1 MKKTVSEG
9 IGAFYQHYPK
19 IAVVV
24 TASAGGR
31 DNAMTAAWHMAIS
44 KKPALYCVAVSAGHF
59 TYKLAAESKEFG
71 LNFMPNTSAE
81 LVAALGGS
89 KGSRMDKFQEFGIK
103 KDKSL
108 KTAAPVLADAYAA
121 FECKLVGDIEYS
133 DHKLLIGEIVAV
145 HYDEEAF
152 LADGSLNLEKVNPVL
167 YMGSDKYL
175 DLAGCREQTL
185 DRGVCADK
193 LKAKS

>member
-44 KKPALYCVAVSAGHF
+44 KKPTLYCVAISAGHF
-59 TYKLAAESKEFG
+59 TYKLVAESREFG
-71 LNFMPNTSAE
+71 LNFMPATSTE

-89 KGSRMDKFQEFGIK
+89 KGSQIDKFPAFEIK
-103 KDKSL
+103 KDSPI
-108 KTAAPVLADAYAA
+108 KTKVPVLADAYAT
-121 FECKLVGDIEYS
+121 FECRLVDDRSYS
-133 DHKLLIGEIVAV
+133 DHQLLIGEIVAV
-145 HYDEEAF
+145 HYNEDVFME
-152 LADGSLNLEKVNPVL
+152 DGRLNLEKVNPVL

-175 DLAGCREQTL
+175 DLTKCRTKTL
-185 DRGVCADK
+185 ERGLCAEN
-193 LKAKS
+193 LKAKL

>member
-1 MKKTVSEG
+1 MKKTISEG

-44 KKPALYCVAVSAGHF
+44 KKPPLYCIAISAGHF
-59 TYKLAAESKEFG
+59 TYKLVAESKEFG
-71 LNFMPNTSAE
+71 LNFMPDTSVE

-89 KGSRMDKFQEFGIK
+89 KGSTLDKFPAFGIK
-103 KDKSL
+103 KDESL
-108 KTAAPVLADAYAA
+108 KTGVPILADAYAA
-121 FECKLVGDIEYS
+121 FECELVDDREYS
-133 DHKLLIGEIVAV
+133 DHQLLIGEIVAV
-145 HYDEEAF
+145 HYLEDAF
-152 LADGSLNLEKVNPVL
+152 MEDGRLNLEKVSPVL

-175 DLAGCREQTL
+175 DLTGCKMQTH
-185 DRGVCADK
+185 DRGLCVDK
-193 LKAKS
+193 LKVKP

>member
-24 TASAGGR
+24 TASAGDR

-44 KKPALYCVAVSAGHF
+44 KKPPLYCVAVSAGHF
-59 TYKLAAESKEFG
+59 TYKLVAESKEFG
-71 LNFMPNTSAE
+71 LNFMPDTSAE

-89 KGSRMDKFQEFGIK
+89 KGSKLDKFPAFGIK
-103 KDKSL
+103 KDESL
-108 KTAAPVLADAYAA
+108 KTGVPILADAYAA
-121 FECKLVGDIEYS
+121 FECKLVDDREYS
-133 DHKLLIGEIVAV
+133 DHQLLIGKIVAV
-145 HYDEEAF
+145 HYLEDAF
-152 LADGSLNLEKVNPVL
+152 MEDGRLNLGKVSPVL

-175 DLAGCREQTL
+175 DLTGCEIQTH
-185 DRGVCADK
+185 DRGLCVEK
-193 LKAKS
+193 LKVKP